1 MAPTR
6 SVSVVDGTALLEELG
21 PTATRL
27 LDRHLAAARPWSP
40 HELVPWERANSGERA
55 APLPAGVGAALVLNV
70 LTEDALPFYTAGL
83 HARLG
88 GTGVWWDW
96 TRRWTAEEM
105 RHGLALHDYLAVT
118 RAVDLDDLERRRL
131 AAVAGGEVPTAP
143 TVQGAFVYL
152 ALQELATRLAHAN
165 TARLLPDE
173 AGRRLVARVAAD
185 EHLHHLFYRDVVAA
199 SLEVAPSATVVAL
212 DQQVRHF
219 AMPGSGLPDFAVLAR
234 DIAAAGIY
242 STATFLEHV
251 VEPLVLGAWRLTDRV
266 GLDSDA
272 ERARDRTVA
281 FIERLRRIVPRLV
294 PATSEG
300 PAADA
305 APLGGS

>member
-1 MAPTR
+1 MDAA
-6 SVSVVDGTALLEELG
+6 GLLAELG

-27 LDRHLAAARPWSP
+27 LDRHLDAARPWSP
-40 HELVPWERANSGERA
+40 HELVPWERATSPEPA
-55 APLPAGVGAALVLNV
+55 APLPAGVRAALVLNV

-83 HARLG
+83 HVRFG

-118 RAVDLDDLERRRL
+118 RAVDLVDLERRRL
-131 AAVAGGEVPTAP
+131 AAVAGGEVPTSP
-143 TVQGAFVYL
+143 TVQDAFVYL

-173 AGRRLVARVAAD
+173 AGRRLVARIAAD

-199 SLEVAPSATVVAL
+199 SLEAAPSATVVAV

-219 AMPGSGLPDFAVLAR
+219 VMPGSGVADFAVHAR
-234 DIAAAGIY
+234 EIAAAGIY
-242 STATFLEHV
+242 STAIFLEHV
-251 VEPLVLGAWRLTDRV
+251 VEPLVLGTWRLTERV
-266 GLDSDA
+266 GLDSEA

-281 FIERLRRIVPRLV
+281 FIERLRRIAPRLAA
-294 PATSEG
+294 ATSEA

-305 APLGGS
+305 APRGGS